1 MGGKKNRKTQVLA
14 EVLLFSGCNRKEIDQ
29 IASLATEVDIPEGKV
44 LAREGTPGREFYVI
58 LDGKAAVS
66 IGGNEVAALGPGDFF
81 GEMALLD
88 QGPRVATVIATTPME
103 VAVLDPR
110 EFSTLI
116 EEQPGVA
123 RKILKVLAQRLRA
136 SERAPTH

>member
-1 MGGKKNRKTQVLA
+1 MAAKNRKLDVLSA
-14 EVLLFSGCNRKEIDQ
+14 VLLFSGCNRKELAR
-29 IASLATEVDIPEGKV
+29 IASLATEVDVPAGKV
-44 LAREGTPGREFYVI
+44 LAREGSAGREFYVI
-58 LDGKAAVS
+58 LDGKASVS
-66 IGGNEVAALGPGDFF
+66 IGGRDVATLGPGDFF

-88 QGPRVATVIATTPME
+88 QGPRVATVTADSSME

-116 EEQPGVA
+116 EEHPGVA
-123 RKILKVLAQRLRA
+123 RKILKGLAQRLRE